1 MNALYQQM
9 NNNAVGNN
17 NVLQRFQQFK
27 QSFTG
32 NPQEQVQQLLNSGK
46 ISQQQYDQA
55 VQMAQKFQK
64 FLTGAQQ

>member
-17 NVLQRFQQFK
+17 NILQRFQQFK

-32 NPQEQVQQLLNSGK
+32 DPRQKVQELLNSGK
-46 ISQQQYDQA
+46 VSQAQYDKA
-55 VQMAQKFQK
+55 VQTANAFQQMLNGIK
-64 FLTGAQQ
+64 